1 MPNSKQD
8 GHDVLGIPKGKEE
21 MNELDDI
28 LDELDLPPKI
38 DRREQEKQGNTKD
51 DDKKESIDDLKKS
64 DNNLDTLIEDM
75 VNKFHG
81 SGNPDASEKEKLASM
96 GLNNDDALFQSIF
109 GNSNPTGDA
118 SNTEDINYDALE
130 NALNSLMSQV
140 TSKEILYEPLKDL
153 EANYTKFLQ
162 DEKNAKDETYK
173 NQYAKIQ
180 RCIAIFENSDY
191 QVQRDSPE
199 VAKLV
204 EEIQEDPLPPSL
216 MNSSFA
222 ATGCPL
228 Q

>member
-1 MPNSKQD
+1 MSNSDQN
-8 GHDVLGIPKGKEE
+8 GHGASDVPKGKEE

-28 LDELDLPPKI
+28 LDELDLPPKV
-38 DRREQEKQGNTKD
+38 DKDEQRKQGD
-51 DDKKESIDDLKKS
+51 AHGDDKMNEPKKS
-64 DNNLDTLIEDM
+64 EGSLDVLIEDM
-75 VNKFHG
+75 MNKFHG
-81 SGNPDASEKEKLASM
+81 SGNPDASEKENLASM
-96 GLNNDDALFQSIF
+96 GLNNDNDLFQSIF
-109 GNSNPTGDA
+109 GNARETGDA

-153 EANYTKFLQ
+153 EGKYTSFLK
-162 DEKNAKDETYK
+162 DEKNTKDVTYQK
-173 NQYAKIQ
+173 QFSKIQ

-216 MNSSFA
+216 MDSSFA